1 MRKNNFN
8 LRRFFLFFYNVEK
21 KYQME
26 LTISE
31 YKSGERPTV
40 ERPSTEMFKILGEGG
55 IRELVNDH
63 YELLKGSPVKDLFPE
78 EGAGL
83 EKAKKNAADF
93 FVQIC
98 GGPMYFN
105 KNRGRPM
112 MYKRH
117 LPHKITPEAR
127 KVWLECYREAL
138 LKRNLPEEALLSFWN
153 YIDTFSAWMVNS

>member
-1 MRKNNFN
+1 
-8 LRRFFLFFYNVEK
+8 
-21 KYQME
+21 ME

-31 YKSGERPTV
+31 YKSGERPNV
-40 ERPSTEMFKILGEGG
+40 ERPSFEMFKILGEEG

-63 YELLKGSPVKDLFPE
+63 YQLLKMSQVKDLFPQD
-78 EGAGL
+78 GPGL

-117 LPHKITPEAR
+117 LPHKITAEAR

-138 LKRNLPEEALLSFWN
+138 QKRNIPDEVMLSFWK
-153 YIDTFSAWMVNS
+153 YIDTFSVWMVNS

>member
-1 MRKNNFN
+1 
-8 LRRFFLFFYNVEK
+8 
-21 KYQME
+21 ME
-26 LTISE
+26 LKISE
-31 YKSGERPTV
+31 YKAGERPNV
-40 ERPSTEMFKILGEGG
+40 ERPSLDMYKVLGEEG

-63 YELLKGSPVKDLFPE
+63 YELLKESSVKDLFPDE
-78 EGAGL
+78 SRGL

-127 KVWLECYREAL
+127 KVWLECYRDAL
-138 LKRNLPEEALLSFWN
+138 SKRDLPEEVLVSFWK
-153 YIDTFSAWMVNS
+153 YLDVFSIWMVNS

>member
-1 MRKNNFN
+1 
-8 LRRFFLFFYNVEK
+8 
-21 KYQME
+21 ME
-26 LTISE
+26 LLITE
-31 YKSGERPTV
+31 YRPGERPHV
-40 ERPSTEMFKILGEGG
+40 ERPSVEMYKILGEVG
-55 IRELVNDH
+55 IRSLVDDH
-63 YELLKGSPVKDLFPE
+63 YELLKASPVKDLFPE
-78 EGAGL
+78 NEPGL

-117 LPHKITPEAR
+117 LPHKITPVAR

-138 LKRNLPEEALLSFWN
+138 LKRNLPEDVMLSFWN
-153 YIDTFSAWMVNS
+153 YLDVFSIWMVNS

>member
-1 MRKNNFN
+1 
-8 LRRFFLFFYNVEK
+8 
-21 KYQME
+21 ME
-26 LTISE
+26 LIITE
-31 YKSGERPTV
+31 YKPGERPHV
-40 ERPSTEMFKILGEGG
+40 ERPSVEMFKVLGEEG
-55 IRELVNDH
+55 IRDLVSEH
-63 YELLKGSPVKDLFPE
+63 YELLKKSSVKDLFPE
-78 EGAGL
+78 DEPGL
-83 EKAKKNAADF
+83 EKAKKHAADY

-138 LKRNLPEEALLSFWN
+138 LKRDLPEEVMLSFWK
-153 YIDTFSAWMVNS
+153 YLDIFSIWMVNS

>member
-1 MRKNNFN
+1 
-8 LRRFFLFFYNVEK
+8 
-21 KYQME
+21 ME

-31 YKSGERPTV
+31 YKPGERPNV
-40 ERPSTEMFKILGEGG
+40 ERPSIEMFKILGEDG

-63 YELLKGSPVKDLFPE
+63 YELLKNSSVNDLFPG
-78 EGAGL
+78 EGPEL

-117 LPHKITPEAR
+117 LPHKITAEAR
-127 KVWLECYREAL
+127 KVWLECYRDAL
-138 LKRNLPEEALLSFWN
+138 KKKELPDDVMYSFWK
-153 YIDTFSAWMVNS
+153 YIDTFSVWMVNS

>member
-1 MRKNNFN
+1 
-8 LRRFFLFFYNVEK
+8 
-21 KYQME
+21 ME

-31 YKSGERPTV
+31 YKSGERPNV
-40 ERPSTEMFKILGEGG
+40 ERPSIEMFKILGEGG

-63 YELLKGSPVKDLFPE
+63 YELLKDSPVKDLFPR

-127 KVWLECYREAL
+127 KVWLECYRDAL
-138 LKRNLPEEALLSFWN
+138 LKRNLPEEVMLSFWN
-153 YIDTFSAWMVNS
+153 YIDTFSVWMVNS